1 VISERHGWKGKI
13 GYVVMG
19 SWHTLLQ
26 LTVPVLWTLSVYY
39 LFNSQDIST
48 LKRIF
53 TPKGV
58 WLVLLPVFILL
69 VAYWVFRWIG
79 IRFVDRNDRKRLFAT
94 WIVFGLVMIGL
105 PALYLYFLK
114 QSVGLPHTF
123 IQMTYTLLHMSPW
136 KSLGLCIVAAIIGVF
151 MSCVWFGWYLAVALL
166 FNGHNNEAGGAARLQ
181 GYKQFMRIR
190 LRQDDLT
197 AYVIGFDKA
206 QPEGRF
212 NSHTKT
218 P

>member
-1 VISERHGWKGKI
+1 
-13 GYVVMG
+13 MG

-123 IQMTYTLLHMSPW
+123 IVTHVAVEELRTLYRSRHHWRFHELRLVW
-136 KSLGLCIVAAIIGVF
+136 LVLGGRAAF
-151 MSCVWFGWYLAVALL
+151 
-166 FNGHNNEAGGAARLQ
+166 
-181 GYKQFMRIR
+181 
-190 LRQDDLT
+190 
-197 AYVIGFDKA
+197 
-206 QPEGRF
+206 
-212 NSHTKT
+212 
-218 P
+218 